1 MFSNLLGTSA
11 KDSQY
16 IVVIGCGRLGSL
28 LASQLSAQGHSVVV
42 IDQNSATFDN
52 LSGEFSGFQVVG
64 DAVEMATLQQ
74 AKADKADCLLA
85 VTREDNVNLMV
96 AQIAKTVFEIPVV
109 LARVFDPAREAIYCQ
124 FDIETISPTQLS
136 ADLFLQ
142 KLDTALNQSKG
153 HSAKSGSAKSDSA
166 ESGSSQSGGAESV
179 ENSPLTVGQK

>member
-1 MFSNLLGTSA
+1 MLSNFLGGNA

-42 IDQNSATFDN
+42 VDKDTDTFEN
-52 LSGEFSGFQVVG
+52 LSGEFSGFQIVG
-64 DAVEMATLQQ
+64 DAAELSTLKQ
-74 AKADKADCLLA
+74 AKAGKANCLLA

-96 AQIAKTVFEIPVV
+96 AQVAKTVFEIPVV
-109 LARVFDPAREAIYCQ
+109 LARVFDPGREAIYSD

-142 KLDTALNQSKG
+142 KLDQKLDPKIAAQT
-153 HSAKSGSAKSDSA
+153 SAAPSSAP
-166 ESGSSQSGGAESV
+166 SST
-179 ENSPLTVGQK
+179 PLE